1 MGCHEVWTFLLVSP
15 VYHSDV
21 SLQCPRY
28 FQLHPED
35 RRAEQPPTSL
45 QKITLSCLTCRL
57 DLPDE
62 FIRDVLLFPS
72 GLASAAYLKEW
83 AGFGNRPIPV
93 RPVALV
99 GSSVMFLQHQP
110 VFEDRRELTSP
121 FYDFWYTLVSIF
133 HIWVYVAPSL
143 LFRQRHPHQRNGPP
157 RVCRLV
163 HVRPLFL
170 RGNRLPYQYQ
180 VKFLLYVSATR
191 PFINSSFCL
200 HQHASHLFSTS
211 LYLCSLS
218 LFPLS
223 GYRVFFNYVRPSN
236 ARAAPWT
243 YSHSSCWSGTRYKF
257 LATQMLL
264 HILSSPLHTLQYAS
278 KHHLL
283 S

>member
-35 RRAEQPPTSL
+35 RRAEQPPTAL

-121 FYDFWYTLVSIF
+121 FYDF
-133 HIWVYVAPSL
+133 
-143 LFRQRHPHQRNGPP
+143 
-157 RVCRLV
+157 
-163 HVRPLFL
+163 
-170 RGNRLPYQYQ
+170 
-180 VKFLLYVSATR
+180 
-191 PFINSSFCL
+191 
-200 HQHASHLFSTS
+200 
-211 LYLCSLS
+211 
-218 LFPLS
+218 
-223 GYRVFFNYVRPSN
+223 
-236 ARAAPWT
+236 
-243 YSHSSCWSGTRYKF
+243 
-257 LATQMLL
+257 
-264 HILSSPLHTLQYAS
+264 
-278 KHHLL
+278 
-283 S
+283 